1 MKNNFFGKIAI
12 IGDGITA
19 KLAAIMFKNLKIEPV
34 LIANKRKNKSV
45 SHATISISNNTAN
58 ILEQNGIQVIKKANP
73 VHAIKLYE
81 YKYSGREDVIFYN
94 KTEKQP
100 LSYIILKSDLD
111 KILDLSLNKEIKILK
126 TKPHDSSLTLNTI
139 SSPNKKLKWNYHE
152 KAFTFLISHSKILN
166 FCARQIF
173 LEEGPIAFLPLN
185 SNTTSVVFSIN
196 EKSELIQTLGDK
208 NVLEKYLSKNFE
220 FIKNIKVFSDV
231 ESYDLKFQFLNSTF
245 KNNEIYVGDIAHR
258 IHPIAGQGWNM
269 TVRDINNLTKIYKSK
284 IKYGYKLN
292 DYSILKE
299 FDKKSKLNNFVFA
312 SSIDLIRRSFKF
324 KNKNLS
330 KGRKK
335 ILNELDTLPELKREI
350 IKVADKG
357 LNF

>member
-111 KILDLSLNKEIKILK
+111 KILDLSLNKEI
-126 TKPHDSSLTLNTI
+126 
-139 SSPNKKLKWNYHE
+139 
-152 KAFTFLISHSKILN
+152 
-166 FCARQIF
+166 
-173 LEEGPIAFLPLN
+173 GPIAFLPLN

-196 EKSELIQTLGDK
+196 EKSELIKTLGDK
-208 NVLEKYLSKNFE
+208 KVLEKYLSKNFE

-335 ILNELDTLPELKREI
+335 IFNELDTLPELKREL

>member
-34 LIANKRKNKSV
+34 LIANNRKNKSV

-58 ILEQNGIQVIKKANP
+58 ILEQNSIKVIKKANP

-126 TKPHDSSLTLNTI
+126 TKPNDSSLTLNTI

-166 FCARQIF
+166 FCARQI
-173 LEEGPIAFLPLN
+173 
-185 SNTTSVVFSIN
+185 
-196 EKSELIQTLGDK
+196 
-208 NVLEKYLSKNFE
+208 
-220 FIKNIKVFSDV
+220 
-231 ESYDLKFQFLNSTF
+231 FLNSTF

-299 FDKKSKLNNFVFA
+299 FDKKSKLNNFIFA

-335 ILNELDTLPELKREI
+335 IFNELDTLPELKREL